1 MLALRRVSSNVALRT
16 ARAVLVSRR
25 TIVVGRDHGNFNWVF
40 LMVPQVPPPP
50 TVHATHVAHAAHTA
64 ASACTVRTCSQRR
77 HATTHLRPRS
87 GQSSASA
94 SSTACEPLPFQHT
107 VGTCLNR
114 GASLRCRASPGLNFA
129 IPFIESVAYKRS
141 LKETTFPIHPQTAIT
156 RDNVHVQLDG
166 AVYAKVE
173 DAYRASYGIDSPTS
187 AITTL
192 AQSAMRKEVCSG

>member
-1 MLALRRVSSNVALRT
+1 MVNRALRQVQPH
-16 ARAVLVSRR
+16 VSRC
-25 TIVVGRDHGNFNWVF
+25 H
-40 LMVPQVPPPP
+40 
-50 TVHATHVAHAAHTA
+50 
-64 ASACTVRTCSQRR
+64 
-77 HATTHLRPRS
+77 
-87 GQSSASA
+87 
-94 SSTACEPLPFQHT
+94 SSTQLACLTE
-107 VGTCLNR
+107 R
-114 GASLRCRASPGLNFA
+114 ASLRCRASPGLNFA

>member
-1 MLALRRVSSNVALRT
+1 M
-16 ARAVLVSRR
+16 SRC
-25 TIVVGRDHGNFNWVF
+25 H
-40 LMVPQVPPPP
+40 
-50 TVHATHVAHAAHTA
+50 
-64 ASACTVRTCSQRR
+64 
-77 HATTHLRPRS
+77 
-87 GQSSASA
+87 
-94 SSTACEPLPFQHT
+94 SSTQLACLTE
-107 VGTCLNR
+107 R
-114 GASLRCRASPGLNFA
+114 ASLRCRASPGLNFA

-173 DAYRASYGIDSPTS
+173 DAYRASYGIDSLTS